1 MQSGRASAAGA
12 KGRKPAL
19 AAARDHR
26 APSMFCEAEYPGV
39 SSRRLPPKSTVF
51 GYLCPWRDAGVFTR
65 INHCLVTADRE
76 QTGRQASPNAAVL
89 SVKTTESGG
98 PHGNDAGKEILL
110 QGEGKETQSPRR

>member
-1 MQSGRASAAGA
+1 M
-12 KGRKPAL
+12 
-19 AAARDHR
+19 
-26 APSMFCEAEYPGV
+26 
-39 SSRRLPPKSTVF
+39 F
-51 GYLCPWRDAGVFTR
+51 GYLCRWRDAGVFTR